1 MLCRMRA
8 DIRARQ
14 LDDATVI
21 GALQAAA
28 PSENFGGPRPER
40 PLRIVQPLG
49 GNVLRDVF
57 GAYWLDALP
66 TSQLR

>member
-1 MLCRMRA
+1 MRRCVVCVLTLA
-8 DIRARQ
+8 AAQQ

-28 PSENFGGPRPER
+28 PSENFGGPPPAR
-40 PLRIVQPLG
+40 PLRIVQPIG

-57 GAYWLDALP
+57 GA
-66 TSQLR
+66 

>member
-1 MLCRMRA
+1 MRA

-28 PSENFGGPRPER
+28 PSENFGGPPPER

-57 GAYWLDALP
+57 GA
-66 TSQLR
+66 